1 MRTFIITI
9 IAFVLATVGPTA
21 AHHNWLQLL
30 PPEVSGD
37 AGLLIACFGHALPLG
52 DSPPPIE
59 DYDEVVLITPDGQ
72 KRPVSRLIPLG
83 IPSVVVVD
91 LSEPG
96 LWGAASGREHYGCQT
111 TEGYQ
116 RGRRKDVEAKGFT
129 VVESKHT
136 FRYGKTY
143 TSVGAGAQTG
153 LLRVGHDLEMVP
165 DASLA
170 HLQAGDRLEL
180 VVRLDGQPKAG
191 MIVSGTREGS
201 SEELA
206 HPEEQEKF
214 LVTGT
219 TDENGRVS
227 LPLEEGGRWFFITEQ
242 VVDNPEPGVDKLF
255 RSATLTLPVEQG
267 LPLEER

>member
-1 MRTFIITI
+1 MRTSFILTL
-9 IAFVLATVGPTA
+9 AFVLLIVGPAA

-37 AGLLIACFGHALPLG
+37 AGLLIACFGHTLPLG

-59 DYDEVVLITPDGQ
+59 DYDELVLISPDGQ
-72 KRPVSRLIPLG
+72 KRPVVRLTPLG
-83 IPSVVVVD
+83 IPSVVAVA

-96 LWGAASGREHYGCQT
+96 LWGAASWREHYGCQT

-116 RGRRKDVEAKGFT
+116 RGRRKDVEAQGFT

-143 TSVGAGAQTG
+143 TLVDAGTQTG

-165 DASLA
+165 DASMARLK
-170 HLQAGDRLEL
+170 AGDRLEL
-180 VVRLDGQPKAG
+180 VVLLDGKPKVG

-201 SEELA
+201 SEKLA

-219 TDENGRVS
+219 TDKNGRVS
-227 LPLEEGGRWFFITEQ
+227 LPLEEAGRWFFITEQ
-242 VVDNPEPGVDKLF
+242 VVDNPEPGVDKFF

-267 LPLEER
+267 LHLEEK